1 MLDEKITNLK
11 RQIVEY
17 AGLVERMI
25 ENALGGLLEKDQ
37 DLLTE
42 VIETDEPRANQIEVE
57 IDELCTEVIA
67 QFQPRAKGLRT
78 ILMMMKMNNDLE
90 RMGDH
95 AVNIAQS
102 STYLIERPLVKPY
115 IDIPRMAAVTMNM
128 LKDSIMAFIE
138 EDVRLA
144 RSVCE
149 RDNEVDALAIQVMR
163 ELVTFMAADPRTIER
178 SLHLMRISGNLERIA
193 DLSTN
198 IGEDTIFMVEGTV
211 IKHHFD
217 QDKDST
223 GAP

>member
-1 MLDEKITNLK
+1 MLEEKMTNL
-11 RQIVEY
+11 RRELVGY
-17 AGLVERMI
+17 AGLAESMI
-25 ENALGGLLEKDQ
+25 EKAISGLLRKDG

-42 VIETDEPRANQIEVE
+42 VIETDEPRANQLEVE

-67 QFQPRAKGLRT
+67 QFQPRARDLRT

-95 AVNIAQS
+95 AVNIAES
-102 STYLIERPLVKPY
+102 SAYLIERPPVKPY
-115 IDIPRMAAVTMNM
+115 IDIPRMAAVATNM
-128 LKDSIMAFIE
+128 LKDSIIAFIE

-149 RDNEVDALAIQVMR
+149 RDNEVDALANQVMR
-163 ELVTFMAADPRTIER
+163 ELVIFMAADPRTVER
-178 SLHLMRISGNLERIA
+178 SLHLLRVSANLERLA

-198 IGEDTIFMVEGTV
+198 ICEDVIFMVEGLV

-217 QDKDST
+217 RERDPEAS
-223 GAP
+223 P

>member
-1 MLDEKITNLK
+1 MLEERITNLK
-11 RQIVEY
+11 RQLVEY
-17 AGLVERMI
+17 AGLAENMI
-25 ENALGGLLEKDQ
+25 EKAVNGLLRKDR
-37 DLLTE
+37 DLLIE
-42 VIETDEPRANQIEVE
+42 VIEKDEPRANQREIE

-102 STYLIERPLVKPY
+102 ATYLIERPLVKPY
-115 IDIPRMAAVTMNM
+115 IDIPRMATVTIGM

-149 RDNEVDALAIQVMR
+149 RDNEVDALAMQVLR
-163 ELVTFMAADPRTIER
+163 ELVTFMAADPKTIER
-178 SLHLMRISGNLERIA
+178 SLHLIRVSGNIERLA

-198 IGEDTIFMVEGTV
+198 ICEDTIFMVEGTV

-217 QDKDST
+217 QEQDHPKR
-223 GAP
+223 

>member
-1 MLDEKITNLK
+1 MLEERITNLK
-11 RQIVEY
+11 RQLVEY
-17 AGLVERMI
+17 AGLAENMI
-25 ENALGGLLEKDQ
+25 EKAVNGLLRKDR
-37 DLLTE
+37 DLLIE
-42 VIETDEPRANQIEVE
+42 VIEKDEPRANQREIE

-102 STYLIERPLVKPY
+102 ATYLIERPLVKAY
-115 IDIPRMAAVTMNM
+115 IDIPRMATVTIGM

-149 RDNEVDALAIQVMR
+149 RDNEVDALAMQVLR
-163 ELVTFMAADPRTIER
+163 ELVTFMAADPKTIER
-178 SLHLMRISGNLERIA
+178 SLHLIRVSGNIERLA

-198 IGEDTIFMVEGTV
+198 ICEDTIFMVEGTV

-217 QDKDST
+217 QEQDHPKR
-223 GAP
+223 